1 LIFWGVFVV
10 VWFFLGGVFCAMG
23 HKQYMGYCQTLIGM
37 YGTKQYDGH
46 KKAVGLNY
54 NYCFGCVHHLYEFS
68 VTIR

>member
-1 LIFWGVFVV
+1 
-10 VWFFLGGVFCAMG
+10 MG